1 MINLTVVV
9 DNDEAIRK
17 FRELQKVAKTTT
29 SNVVSDSDRMD
40 MAMRKLATALGSLG
54 VGFSLTEFARKVA
67 MVRGEFQQLEVAFT
81 TMLGNKEKA
90 DALMAKTVDFAAKT
104 PFDLQGV
111 AAGTKQLLAYGSN
124 AEEVTDEL
132 RMLGDIAAGLS
143 MPLGDLVYL
152 YGTTRTQGRMF
163 TMDLRQFMG
172 RGVPLAE
179 ELAKKFGVT
188 KAEVGKLVTEGKVG
202 FNDMKDALV
211 AMTSE
216 GGKFYNLM
224 EEQSKTITGKMSNL
238 GDAVDQMFNNI
249 GKQSEGIIS
258 GAIDSAAY
266 LVENYEKIG
275 KVLMDIIVAYGS
287 YKAAVMTVN
296 ALNKA
301 RVIYLAAEVTATKL
315 SAAANKQLTA
325 SNILL
330 AKSLKALNVA
340 KYLTNPYVWAGAAIG
355 VLIFSTYK
363 LITAKS
369 LEEKAQ
375 EKVNKQMEEYNQKA
389 EEEKQKAS
397 ENISKMN
404 DANISTYERVKA
416 YKDLVAAYP
425 ELLDK
430 YDKEKIKLMEIAELE
445 KEIAG
450 ITQQR
455 TLKEADDK
463 IAEYDKKIAG
473 GAVVSGMSG
482 QTSTDTNQINKWKAE
497 RAEWEKKRNQILAD
511 QEQAKFDALPKPEKV
526 QKLTKDIEALNTQVA
541 EYNKKID
548 DAPEWGKTSLTMA
561 RDGVKAQITELEK
574 EKSTLEDAIE
584 KEKAESAGSGTD
596 ETEVQKRQKAIAKAK
611 EDAIREANKAEQ
623 DAIREGITDKIKLL
637 EFEKEAE
644 LAEIQ
649 SRIDAT
655 TDAET
660 KAALQRKYNAVEM
673 RYDTRIG
680 AEQTQRDKDAE
691 EAQKQHL
698 NSLLEQYATYEMK
711 RKAIIDKYNSEYA
724 TIAGQNINGEYD
736 AVLKELENAFKKAL
750 QELDIEKIGGSD
762 LFVRLFEDASKM
774 SNAKLKAVIKDTK
787 ALLSYLKGL
796 STVKPTGFTD
806 EQLESLKGSA
816 SDIESIYNNLIEKEN
831 EFNSRY
837 DYPFSS
843 FVNGA
848 KKLKK
853 AAEMA
858 NKALVETDEKK
869 KKVYEEQSESLHQ
882 EGLSDIKKG
891 AGEASKALSDLSSAF
906 YELAEASGNSA
917 LEQAGALMQNMSAA
931 AQGFASGGW
940 IGAIVGGV
948 TDMITQTM
956 QGVAH
961 VKEYTRQYQQSMTDF
976 ANGIKLLNLSLRDED
991 YDTLFGTKSM
1001 LKASDA
1007 YKKASE
1013 SLDEYMKKVS
1023 ASDIMRDTWAAL
1035 AQTFGLGEAARR
1047 GDNALEGMQ
1056 IKTKDYTGW
1065 QEFWGKSDEYKSL
1078 KDIAPE
1084 LWDEN
1089 GEFNTDNAKV
1099 FLETNKQITEEQR
1112 SQIQNVIDL
1121 KEAYDKSI
1129 TAIDDQINSLFGDIA
1144 TDLTDIIFDSV
1155 RNGTDA
1161 WDAFQDRGLE
1171 VIDKIGRAMIQ
1182 ELIIQEYLNSFQEN
1196 LRNAFKGE
1204 TPEEVSNNLSQVTRQ
1219 IFDGIGTVI
1228 NGATEAAK
1236 EWDTKM
1242 AEEGWDIS
1250 RLYNTES
1257 QQDATSKGFQAMSQD
1272 TGDEL
1277 NGRFTDIQG
1286 KVTEIRDYILQMMAS
1301 GQMRLGEMIN
1311 IRDIAIQLNGN
1322 VEQIKTYSMVL
1333 PEMNDTLASMNKKL
1347 DNL

>member
-1 MINLTVVV
+1 MLNLTVVV

-172 RGVPLAE
+172 RGIPLAE

-301 RVIYLAAEVTATKL
+301 RAIYLAAEVAATKL

-340 KYLTNPYVWAGAAIG
+340 KYLTNPYVLAGAAIG
-355 VLIFSTYK
+355 ALIFGTYK

-404 DANISTYERVKA
+404 DANISTFERVKA
-416 YKDLVAAYP
+416 YNDLVAAYP

-445 KEIAG
+445 KEISG
-450 ITQQR
+450 IASRRVYESAKANRAVLQEELDVLANTKQKNFQNGKWVTY
-455 TLKEADDK
+455 TLEDSRKGKK
-463 IAEYDKKIAG
+463 IQAEIRAYDK
-473 GAVVSGMSG
+473 V
-482 QTSTDTNQINKWKAE
+482 INEYETA
-497 RAEWEKKRNQILAD
+497 
-511 QEQAKFDALPKPEKV
+511 QEQAKFDALPKAEKV
-526 QKLTKDIEALNTQVA
+526 KRLASEIGKLNAKVA
-541 EYNKKID
+541 EYNEQID
-548 DAPEWGKTSLTMA
+548 KSPNYTPDSDTVTL
-561 RDGVKAQITELEK
+561 RDNLLAQIAEKEK

-584 KEKAESAGSGTD
+584 KEKAEQGGGGTD
-596 ETEVQKRQKAIAKAK
+596 ETEEQ
-611 EDAIREANKAEQ
+611 DAIREANKAEQ

-655 TDAET
+655 TDKET

-711 RKAIIDKYNSEYA
+711 RKALIEKAEQDIIDLQSV
-724 TIAGQNINGEYD
+724 NINGEND
-736 AVLKELENAFKKAL
+736 AVIENVKAQLNEDIKQLNEQTFVDTDDFQSFVDSLVGKAVNELETIKKGLKEILANTTDPKQRGLLETQINAIDKLSKERKAEPPTKKEKWTTMLSAINDVGSSARDALDNIEGMDDGLKDMLSTSLELANGVGNLVFAIIGVGEAAKGIERASAILAAISAAIQVASMLFKVFTGESSEDKTLKAFKELNSEIRRLKDESKLENWEDTIFGSDGFGRAIHAMGVYMEKLKEVGFGERDKGYTLSESLQAMLVKTRHSTWFRPRAKYSSLKELLPELFGEDGEVNMDALKEFVDSDLFNKLHKRYQDFIKELVHDWELYEEALDGVKDYLSGIFGDLSNNLMDAMTNAFVSGTDAAEEFGDALSGVLEKFAQDMVYNLLFADMFKKAQDDML
-750 QELDIEKIGGSD
+750 AVMGDESLSSQDKFSKISD
-762 LFVRLFEDASKM
+762 LF
-774 SNAKLKAVIKDTK
+774 
-787 ALLSYLKGL
+787 
-796 STVKPTGFTD
+796 
-806 EQLESLKGSA
+806 
-816 SDIESIYNNLIEKEN
+816 
-831 EFNSRY
+831 
-837 DYPFSS
+837 
-843 FVNGA
+843 
-848 KKLKK
+848 
-853 AAEMA
+853 
-858 NKALVETDEKK
+858 
-869 KKVYEEQSESLHQ
+869 
-882 EGLSDIKKG
+882 
-891 AGEASKALSDLSSAF
+891 
-906 YELAEASGNSA
+906 
-917 LEQAGALMQNMSAA
+917 
-931 AQGFASGGW
+931 GG
-940 IGAIVGGV
+940 
-948 TDMITQTM
+948 
-956 QGVAH
+956 
-961 VKEYTRQYQQSMTDF
+961 
-976 ANGIKLLNLSLRDED
+976 LLNGVEAQSNNAMDLYKELQRRAEEEGID
-991 YDTLFGTKSM
+991 LFG
-1001 LKASDA
+1001 
-1007 YKKASE
+1007 
-1013 SLDEYMKKVS
+1013 
-1023 ASDIMRDTWAAL
+1023 
-1035 AQTFGLGEAARR
+1035 
-1047 GDNALEGMQ
+1047 
-1056 IKTKDYTGW
+1056 KD
-1065 QEFWGKSDEYKSL
+1065 
-1078 KDIAPE
+1078 
-1084 LWDEN
+1084 
-1089 GEFNTDNAKV
+1089 
-1099 FLETNKQITEEQR
+1099 
-1112 SQIQNVIDL
+1112 
-1121 KEAYDKSI
+1121 
-1129 TAIDDQINSLFGDIA
+1129 
-1144 TDLTDIIFDSV
+1144 
-1155 RNGTDA
+1155 
-1161 WDAFQDRGLE
+1161 
-1171 VIDKIGRAMIQ
+1171 
-1182 ELIIQEYLNSFQEN
+1182 
-1196 LRNAFKGE
+1196 
-1204 TPEEVSNNLSQVTRQ
+1204 
-1219 IFDGIGTVI
+1219 
-1228 NGATEAAK
+1228 
-1236 EWDTKM
+1236 
-1242 AEEGWDIS
+1242 
-1250 RLYNTES
+1250 TES